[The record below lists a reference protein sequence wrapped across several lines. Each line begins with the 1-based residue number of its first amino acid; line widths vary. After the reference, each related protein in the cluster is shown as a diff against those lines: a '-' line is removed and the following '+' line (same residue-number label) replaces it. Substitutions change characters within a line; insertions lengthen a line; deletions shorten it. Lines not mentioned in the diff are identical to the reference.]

1 MDKEQ
6 LTNFLK
12 HHYHKQKTID
22 LAKQVESS
30 SISMDDVLQLCFQ
43 QDKQIAFR
51 AAWLLEY
58 AEIEAPAVFKPLV
71 HHFLKLYKTTDN
83 PSVQRHFSKIGMRL
97 VHRKWKDFYQLT
109 TQDLSILLEPSF
121 DWLINPKVPVAVKC
135 NCLDIIYALSDEQ
148 DWTLEELKVV
158 LQDFLT
164 SSSPA
169 LISRAKRVLYK
180 IKRKEQKR

>member
-12 HHYHKQKTID
+12 HHYQKQKTID
-22 LAKQVESS
+22 LAKQVESGFI
-30 SISMDDVLQLCFQ
+30 SINDVLQLCFHQ
-43 QDKQIAFR
+43 NQQIAFR

-58 AEIEAPAVFKPLV
+58 AETEAPYVFKQLV
-71 HHFLKLYKTTDN
+71 RHFLELYKIVDN
-83 PSVQRHFSKIGMRL
+83 ASVQRHFSKIGMRL
-97 VHRKWKDFYQLT
+97 VHRNWKDFYQLT
-109 TQDLSILLEPSF
+109 AEDLSALLEPSF

-180 IKRKEQKR
+180 IKRKEQRI

>member
-12 HHYHKQKTID
+12 HHYHKEKTID
-22 LAKQVESS
+22 LALQVKNGF
-30 SISMDDVLQLCFQ
+30 ILIDDVLALCFH

-58 AEIEAPAVFKPLV
+58 AEITAPDVFKPQV
-71 HHFLKLYKTTDN
+71 YHFLALYKTTDN
-83 PSVQRHFSKIGMRL
+83 ASVQRHFSKIGMRL
-97 VHRKWKDFYQLT
+97 VHPHWCDFYHLS
-109 TQDLSILLEPSF
+109 TQDLSNLLEPSF
-121 DWLINPKVPVAVKC
+121 DWLINPKIPVAVKC
-135 NCLDIIYALSDEQ
+135 NCLDIIYALSDKH

-180 IKRKEQKR
+180 IKRKEQRA

>member
-1 MDKEQ
+1 MNKVQ

-12 HHYHKQKTID
+12 HHYHKEKTID
-22 LAKQVESS
+22 LALQVKNGF
-30 SISMDDVLQLCFQ
+30 ILIDDVLALCFHP
-43 QDKQIAFR
+43 DKQIAFR

-58 AEIEAPAVFKPLV
+58 AEINAPDVFKLRV
-71 HHFLKLYKTTDN
+71 HQFLALYKTTDN
-83 PSVQRHFSKIGMRL
+83 ASVQRHFSKIGMRL
-97 VHRKWKDFYQLT
+97 VHPLWSYFYLLSA
-109 TQDLSILLEPSF
+109 QDLSNLLEPSF
-121 DWLINPKVPVAVKC
+121 DWLINPKVPVAVKS
-135 NCLDIIYALSDEQ
+135 NCLDIIYALSDEH